1 MEDLRRKFSP
11 SYNSTSH
18 PLWSLKRIWSYIC
31 KEDLFREEESY
42 WFFMKLLS
50 LFPFLSPGNR
60 FQWDALENL
69 IYVLCSVSC
78 MPENSGEREE
88 EVSSWQKQ
96 NRGSLHSSHGEK
108 FCYLWA
114 GFIGLDESI
123 ARESATATVAKY
135 RISQRDFTLDAACG
149 CQEHGN

>member
-114 GFIGLDESI
+114 GFEGHVPERVSEQLPEILSKRSHLEGHRNLSKASWRCS
-123 ARESATATVAKY
+123 ARS
-135 RISQRDFTLDAACG
+135 
-149 CQEHGN
+149 